1 MKTDMG
7 QKRMTEMERMRRREQ
22 IRRKKKRRLY
32 RKIKRFCVLGLILA
46 VLAAAIGLLLFA
58 LKQTGI
64 FPRTK
69 SYEIEAPKQ
78 RTDEEVRKK
87 LEDMAKEHEEFQEVL
102 DHYEDYPQVYLAAL
116 ANNPEMLDY
125 VLGYPDNS
133 GKADGELTKKEK
145 SEKYPLF
152 IQWDQRWGYA
162 SYGESS
168 IGISGCGPT
177 CLSMVIFALTGNEGA
192 TPDKIARFS
201 ETQGYYVEGTGTAW
215 ALMTEGAASYG
226 ITGTELSLDEDT
238 MKKEL
243 KAGHP
248 IICTVREGDF
258 TAGGH
263 FIMIYDYGKKGFS
276 VNDPNCKERSE
287 RKWTYNDLKGQ
298 IKSLWSFQK
307 GAE

>member
-1 MKTDMG
+1 MG

-22 IRRKKKRRLY
+22 ARRKKKRRLY

-46 VLAAAIGLLLFA
+46 VLVAAFALLLFA

-64 FPRTK
+64 FSRTK

-78 RTDEEVRKK
+78 RTEEEVREK
-87 LEDMAKEHEEFQEVL
+87 LEDMAKEHEEFQEIL

-116 ANNPEMLDY
+116 ANNPEMLEY
-125 VLGYPDNS
+125 VLGYPDS
-133 GKADGELTKKEK
+133 SKTADGELTKKEK
-145 SEKYPLF
+145 SQKYPLF
-152 IQWDQRWGYA
+152 LQWDTRWGYA

-177 CLSMVIFALTGNEGA
+177 CLSMVIFALTKNEGA

-226 ITGTELSLDEDT
+226 IVGTELSLDEDT

-248 IICTVREGDF
+248 IICTMREGDF

-263 FIMIYDYGKKGFS
+263 FIMIYDYDRKGFS

-287 RKWTYNDLKGQ
+287 KKWTYNDLKGQ

-307 GAE
+307 GEE